1 MKNRLF
7 KNKSTKIMKNRLF
20 KNESIKI
27 WSQTSNRVIVIILA
41 VIIVMI
47 PILTYVANRLLSFGS
62 GYYYG
67 AEQQYEHY
75 LEVAQSY
82 REYEGASGIDLAEAY
97 YYETE
102 ASVIK
107 FFIDR
112 ELIGSWKYDTY
123 YNRYRDAKLRAEAVR
138 LLAEEGFDIDVIDQS
153 SFKYYFM
160 YMGSEEDY
168 LFDLKTGKYMRIEED
183 GSLTPVD
190 ITHKDYYDYIKGHVS
205 SLEAEIIN
213 TDFSGRLA
221 AYAAGLRVEYAEAE
235 AMLKDYELQLKIEPD
250 SDELK
255 YGYATAELRVE
266 CLAEKVR
273 LADYLV
279 AANVDQKDWRYRTVT
294 ILANSVLEERMG
306 LVIRPKSLHAENWG
320 SYDDYVA
327 ETEAKIKASDDALA
341 ILNYSLDNEIP
352 TPYSLEKS
360 AKLSWQ
366 SAIISSIGYIRI
378 FMIILAGTI
387 VSGEFSSGSI
397 RLLLIRPKKR
407 WKILTSKLTAAAFW
421 SFALMLVSVFLL
433 FVINIIINGVTDIL
447 TPDLVLVGD
456 SVVRLPAML
465 TALRVLVLAALPAF
479 LVFAFAFLFSVL
491 TRKSALSIAL
501 SLILNTLFGIA
512 SAISVMLLQSGEV
525 RQYVGFLE
533 YTPLPYNDLNSLIIN
548 PLSYYGGS
556 FSGLIMS
563 GTSYL
568 YGAGAKLS
576 VVVGSVVLIVF
587 TALLIALSYLSFNKR
602 QIKS

>member
-1 MKNRLF
+1 MKNG
-7 KNKSTKIMKNRLF
+7 LF

-27 WSQTSNRVIVIILA
+27 WSQTSNRVLVIILA

-47 PILTYVANRLLSFGS
+47 PILTYLANLLLSFGT

-67 AEQQYEHY
+67 AEQQYENY
-75 LEVAQSY
+75 LEIAESL
-82 REYEGASGIDLAEAY
+82 REYEGAAGIDLAEAY

-102 ASVIK
+102 ASVIR

-112 ELIGSWKYDTY
+112 ELIGSWKYDVY

-153 SFKYYFM
+153 SFRYYFM
-160 YMGSEEDY
+160 YYESGGDY
-168 LFDLKTGKYMRIEED
+168 MFDFESGKYMRIEDD

-190 ITHKDYYDYIKGHVS
+190 ITHKDFYDYVKGQVS
-205 SLEAEIIN
+205 SLESEIIS

-221 AYAAGLRVEYAEAE
+221 AYAADRRLELAEAE
-235 AMLKDYELQLKIEPD
+235 EVRKNFELQLKVDPD
-250 SDELK
+250 IDELK
-255 YGYATAELRVE
+255 YGYAAAELRVE
-266 CLAEKVR
+266 CMAEKVR

-279 AANVDQKDWRYRTVT
+279 AAEVDQKDWQYRTVT
-294 ILANSVLEERMG
+294 ILASSVLDERMG
-306 LVIRPKSLHAENWG
+306 LTIRPKSLHPDNWG

-327 ETEAKIKASDDALA
+327 EAEAKIKASDNALA

-366 SAIISSIGYIRI
+366 SAIISSVGYIRI

-387 VSGEFSSGSI
+387 MSSEFSAGSI

-433 FVINIIINGVTDIL
+433 FIINIIINGVTDIL

-456 SVVRLPAML
+456 SVVRLPAIL
-465 TALRVLVLAALPAF
+465 TSLRVLFLAALPAF
-479 LVFAFAFLFSVL
+479 FVFATAFLFSVL

-512 SAISVMLLQSGEV
+512 STVSVMLLQSSEV

-533 YTPLPYNDLNSLIIN
+533 YTPLPYNDLNSFIIN
-548 PLSYYGGS
+548 PLSYYSGG
-556 FSGLIMS
+556 FGNFFMS
-563 GTSYL
+563 GTAYL
-568 YGAGAKLS
+568 YGMGAKLS
-576 VVVGSVVLIVF
+576 VTVGAVVLIVF
-587 TALLIALSYLSFNKR
+587 GALLIALSYLSFNKR